1 MTKKT
6 IYIWASDFS
15 NFTGEGNLGR
25 LFVSLKLKKK
35 YSINICKFQSGHY
48 IADRVFGHKY
58 VLPILGI
65 INCWKYFLLGKKVCY
80 LNYLPLWNSLI
91 FLLLP
96 PKTILGPITGGS
108 YFKKELNFNYLV
120 RKFIFPLFYFFSS
133 YILFFRKFDTIF
145 STTLLKK
152 YLNKS
157 LQKRSKFNFVLE
169 ALNLSGETK
178 NKKNLQF
185 LVYYKKHKNK
195 LNLYPLDLIEKLVN
209 QKLKVLIVGD
219 TLEIPGVKNLG
230 YLSRK
235 NLKKIL
241 IKSKYAILSNENIFS
256 FFAIECLNSNVKLV
270 VTNKINEID
279 KNIKQR
285 FVYLNPNKIKKL
297 KIEDFLRDL

>member
-195 LNLYPLDLIEKLVN
+195 LNLYPLDLIEKLVD
-209 QKLKVLIVGD
+209 QKLNVLIVGD
-219 TLEIPGVKNLG
+219 TLKIPGVKNLG

-256 FFAIECLNSNVKLV
+256 FFAIECLNSNVKLI